1 MFSIELWKKKW
12 KTILTTAVI
21 IAGIG
26 AIYWFT
32 MMNEPS
38 NKEYKAAV
46 DILNSEVTDY
56 KAHHQNNLP
65 ISGMNTSLEN
75 PAGTYFIIDICSL
88 MNYVPD
94 GFAAV
99 DGDNNDNCDAG
110 DCQCS
115 ANASY
120 IWLLDS
126 YGKVFS
132 KCVGDKCKSSESN
145 GYQGVWP

>member
-1 MFSIELWKKKW
+1 MHLIKSW
-12 KTILTTAVI
+12 KTRITALIIIALILTV
-21 IAGIG
+21 
-26 AIYWFT
+26 YWFT
-32 MMNEPS
+32 MWNTSS
-38 NKEYKAAV
+38 NKDYQAV
-46 DILNSEVTDY
+46 VGILNTEVTEY

-65 ISGMNTSLEN
+65 VSGMNTSLVN

-99 DGDNNDNCDAG
+99 EGDDNDNCDAG
-110 DCQCS
+110 GCQCS

-120 IWLLDS
+120 VWLLDS

-132 KCVGDKCKSSESN
+132 KCAGDKCKTNESD
-145 GYQGVWP
+145 GYQGIWP

>member
-1 MFSIELWKKKW
+1 MHLIKSW
-12 KTILTTAVI
+12 KTRITALIIIALILTV
-21 IAGIG
+21 
-26 AIYWFT
+26 YWFT
-32 MMNEPS
+32 MWNTPS
-38 NKEYKAAV
+38 NKDYKAAV
-46 DILNSEVTDY
+46 DILNTEVTEY

-65 ISGMNTSLEN
+65 VSGMNTSLVN

-99 DGDNNDNCDAG
+99 EGDSNDNCDAG
-110 DCQCS
+110 SCRCR

-120 IWLLDS
+120 VWLLDS

-132 KCVGDKCKSSESN
+132 KCVGDKCKTNQSD
-145 GYQGVWP
+145 GYQGIWP